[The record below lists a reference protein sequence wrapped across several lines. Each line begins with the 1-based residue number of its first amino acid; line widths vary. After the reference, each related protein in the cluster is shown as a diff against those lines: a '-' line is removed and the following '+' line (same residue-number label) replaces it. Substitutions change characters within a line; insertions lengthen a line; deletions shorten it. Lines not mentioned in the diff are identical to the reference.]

1 MHQISSSIDS
11 FLLHLTLAHLN
22 LVELFFYVY
31 RIKDK
36 QRLSTSGALAL
47 KVNASYQT
55 NLTLMFSTSRTGL
68 TCESLNFSH
77 SFVAGF

>member
-11 FLLHLTLAHLN
+11 FRLHLTLAHLN

-47 KVNASYQT
+47 KSQGIILNEPYLDVFYIAY
-55 NLTLMFSTSRTGL
+55 RTDM
-68 TCESLNFSH
+68 
-77 SFVAGF
+77 